1 MLLVASALVFLAG
14 VPLFVGTEQ
23 TDRYFAWT
31 VLPPITAAFLGASYW
46 ASCIFELA
54 AARQHTWARA
64 RVAVPAVLIFTT
76 LTMVVTLA
84 YLDRFHLFSP
94 EAWARLV
101 TWSWLAIYL
110 GVPVMLGFLLVGQLR
125 EPGSDPPRIA
135 PIPVGLR
142 WLSAGQACIMLV
154 VGVALLLNPAFAS
167 WLWPWKLTAL
177 TGRAVGAWLVGF
189 GVGAAHATVEG
200 DFDRIRIGLVTYVSL
215 GALQLLALARYPS
228 ALQWVRPVSWIYVAF
243 LLSILGLGA
252 VGLVLSTRSRSR
264 L

>member
-135 PIPVGLR
+135 PIPIGLR
-142 WLSAGQACIMLV
+142 WLSAGQAGIMLL
-154 VGVALLLNPAFAS
+154 VGAALLLDPAIAS

-177 TGRAVGAWLVGF
+177 TARAVGAWLIGF
-189 GVGAAHATVEG
+189 GVAAAQATMEG

-215 GALQLLALARYPS
+215 GALQLLAVARYSS
-228 ALQWVRPVSWIYVAF
+228 AFQWVRPASWFYVGF
-243 LLSILGLGA
+243 LLSILGLGL

-264 L
+264 R

>member
-1 MLLVASALVFLAG
+1 KIWAVGEAAGLVGPASGAGNVFALQSALELVEHLRDPVGYVAALRRRFAPLIPEAAAVRKVLTGRLPNLSELYHIQRGWRLAG

-94 EAWARLV
+94 
-101 TWSWLAIYL
+101 
-110 GVPVMLGFLLVGQLR
+110 
-125 EPGSDPPRIA
+125 
-135 PIPVGLR
+135 
-142 WLSAGQACIMLV
+142 
-154 VGVALLLNPAFAS
+154 
-167 WLWPWKLTAL
+167 
-177 TGRAVGAWLVGF
+177 
-189 GVGAAHATVEG
+189 
-200 DFDRIRIGLVTYVSL
+200 
-215 GALQLLALARYPS
+215 
-228 ALQWVRPVSWIYVAF
+228 
-243 LLSILGLGA
+243 
-252 VGLVLSTRSRSR
+252 
-264 L
+264 